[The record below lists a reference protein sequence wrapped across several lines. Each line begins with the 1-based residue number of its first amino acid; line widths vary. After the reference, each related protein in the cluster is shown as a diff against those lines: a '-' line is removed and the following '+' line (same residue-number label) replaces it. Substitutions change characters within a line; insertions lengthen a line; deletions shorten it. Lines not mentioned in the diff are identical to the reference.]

1 MTICNHCRHSNSDDA
16 NYCSSCGTPL
26 ALEPDEV
33 THTIGIVQTHSPYEG
48 GEDSDATAVPAEESA
63 LLILRTGPE
72 AGSWYGLDRPVIT
85 IGRHPNSDVF
95 LNNVT
100 VSRRHAE
107 IRRNDDGYL
116 LVDVGSLNGTYVN
129 HQRVEEAQLWHG
141 NEIQIGKYR
150 FQFVRTPAT
159 GLQQHP
165 G

>member
-1 MTICNHCRHSNSDDA
+1 MTVCSHCRHSNADDA
-16 NYCSSCGTPL
+16 KYCSSCGTPL
-26 ALEPDEV
+26 ETGQDEA
-33 THTIGIVQTHSPYEG
+33 THTLGIVEASQPNR
-48 GEDSDATAVPAEESA
+48 GEDTQNDFPIPPTGEYA

-85 IGRHPNSDVF
+85 IGRHPDSDVF

-107 IRRNDDGYL
+107 IRRNDEGYL

-129 HQRVEEAQLWHG
+129 YQRVEEAQLWHG

-150 FQFVRTPAT
+150 FLFVRTPASR
-159 GLQQHP
+159 P
-165 G
+165 